1 MTIKSSI
8 DVADTRSFCSTKL
21 GLLET
26 LKTERG
32 EGGGGGGEDRSE
44 CLNLSRST
52 VALSVRV
59 FENYKQLYHLYL
71 ILHSSDSIR
80 DTAGHINSSN
90 NSSGNVEF
98 GGLV

>member
-32 EGGGGGGEDRSE
+32 GGGGGEDRSE

-59 FENYKQLYHLYL
+59 SENYKQLYHLYL
-71 ILHSSDSIR
+71 ILHFSDSMR

-98 GGLV
+98 AGLV